1 VKRILIIANPTAGQG
16 LAPAHRMAEL
26 LARYGAQADIAPTE
40 YAGHAREIALQAA
53 LSHTADIVVAAG
65 GDGTCGEV
73 MTGLIGSPV
82 PFAVLPAGT
91 ANVTALSLGLPRDA
105 DALARY
111 ILNGPV
117 VPFRPALANGTPF
130 LCVASV
136 GFDAEAVHRVSL
148 SLKRRM
154 GKLAYAAAGL
164 SAFAAPPPRFEAH
177 ANGRH
182 FEVTQMIVSRVPFYA
197 GRYRLFP
204 NARPFANELNVLV
217 VRQGGRARLLHFAVM
232 AALGRHTGM
241 RHVVRISCEQVHATA
256 ATPVAAQ
263 VDGDAFGTTP
273 VTFSLSP
280 EHVLLKHWA

>member
-1 VKRILIIANPTAGQG
+1 MASILD
-16 LAPAHRMAEL
+16 
-26 LARYGAQADIAPTE
+26 RYGARADVAPTG
-40 YAGHAREIALQAA
+40 YAGHAREIAHEAA
-53 LSHTADIVVAAG
+53 LSDTADIVVAAG

-73 MTGLIGSPV
+73 MAGLIGSHV
-82 PFAVLPAGT
+82 PCAVLPAGT

-111 ILNGPV
+111 ILEGPI

-136 GFDAEAVHRVSL
+136 GFDAEAVRRVSL
-148 SLKRRM
+148 ALKRRM

-164 SAFAAPPPRFEAH
+164 SAFSAPPPRFEVH

-204 NARPFANELNVLV
+204 NARPFADELNVMV
-217 VRQGGRARLLHFAVM
+217 VRQGGRARLLHFAMM
-232 AALGRHTGM
+232 AALGRHASM
-241 RHVVRISCEQVHATA
+241 RSVLRISCEQAHAAA

-273 VTFSLSP
+273 VTFSLAS
-280 EHVLLKHWA
+280 EQVLLKHWA